1 MPTHLGID
9 TEGTTV
15 YVDENA
21 APTHQQRGMRR
32 LDQAATTL
40 GERMADV
47 AALNSAVRS
56 GDVVLEPEAGDK
68 LVTTLRRQADAAAD
82 WLQRLRGMSRPVPL
96 GSNWVGEAMS
106 GKFQG
111 RAAGEDV
118 SFTSV
123 LDQYHRMLL
132 QALDAVRE
140 AMRRYQETED
150 GNETLMRR
158 LDSRL
163 YQGVTGDQNG

>member
-1 MPTHLGID
+1 M
-9 TEGTTV
+9 

-21 APTHQQRGMRR
+21 SPTHQQPGMRR
-32 LDQAATTL
+32 LDHAASTL

-68 LVTTLRRQADAAAD
+68 LATTLRRQADATYD

-111 RAAGEDV
+111 RAAGEEV

-140 AMRRYQETED
+140 GFTTRVLTDLTED